1 MRIFTTYHGCVVREV
16 FAKLSSESVKSTVV
30 DLIALEKQF
39 LSSHIKKGGT
49 AIDFTMGNG
58 HDTAWLSKAV
68 GESGRVYAFDVQ
80 ERALECTRKTL
91 EEENCPDNCT
101 LICDSH
107 SNVLSYVSEKIC
119 AGVFNLGYLPG
130 SGNKAL
136 TTLRPTTKA
145 AVEAAISLLDSDG
158 IVLIAVYP
166 GHEEGRLEGE
176 MLDEMLSG
184 YDRRKICVSKFKLV
198 NSPTSPFFFA
208 IESK

>member
-1 MRIFTTYHGCVVREV
+1 M
-16 FAKLSSESVKSTVV
+16 V
-30 DLIALEKQF
+30 DLIELEKQF
-39 LSSHIKKGGT
+39 LSKHIKKGGN

-68 GESGRVYAFDVQ
+68 GENGKVYAFDIQ
-80 ERALECTRKTL
+80 QKALDSTRNTL
-91 EEENCPDNCT
+91 KSENCPDNCT

-107 SNVLSYVSEKIC
+107 SNALNYVKEKIC
-119 AGVFNLGYLPG
+119 VGVFNLGYLPG

-136 TTLRPTTKA
+136 TTLRPTTKT
-145 AVEAAISLLDSDG
+145 AVEAAISLLDDDG
-158 IVLIAVYP
+158 IILIAVYP

-176 MLDEMLSG
+176 MLEEMLSG
-184 YDRRKICVSKFKLV
+184 YDRRKLCVSKFKLV

>member
-1 MRIFTTYHGCVVREV
+1 M
-16 FAKLSSESVKSTVV
+16 V

-39 LSSHIKKGGT
+39 LSAHIKQGGV
-49 AIDFTMGNG
+49 AVDFTMGNG

-68 GESGRVYAFDVQ
+68 GENGKVYAFDIQ
-80 ERALECTRKTL
+80 EKALESTRNTL
-91 EEENCPDNCT
+91 KSENCPDNCT

-107 SNVLSYVSEKIC
+107 SNVLDYVSEKIC
-119 AGVFNLGYLPG
+119 VGVFNLGYLPG

-136 TTLRPTTKA
+136 TTLRPTTEKA
-145 AVEAAISLLDSDG
+145 VRAAISLLDRDA

-176 MLDEMLSG
+176 MLDEMLKE
-184 YDRRKICVSKFKLV
+184 YDRKQICVSKFRLV

-208 IESK
+208 VESK

>member
-1 MRIFTTYHGCVVREV
+1 MI
-16 FAKLSSESVKSTVV
+16 

-49 AIDFTMGNG
+49 AVDFTMGNG
-58 HDTAWLSKAV
+58 HDTAWLSKEV
-68 GESGRVYAFDVQ
+68 GEHGHVYAFDIQ
-80 ERALECTRKTL
+80 ESALSNTRLTL
-91 EEENCPDNCT
+91 SGEGCPDNCT

-107 SNVLSYVSEKIC
+107 SNVLNYVHEPIC

-136 TTLRPTTKA
+136 TTLRPTTRA
-145 AVEAAISLLDSDG
+145 AVEGAITLMDQDAG
-158 IVLIAVYP
+158 VLIAVYP

-176 MLDEMLSG
+176 MLGGMLSVL
-184 YDRRKICVSKFKLV
+184 DRRKYCVSRFQIV
-198 NSPTSPFFFA
+198 NSPTSPFFFV

>member
-1 MRIFTTYHGCVVREV
+1 M
-16 FAKLSSESVKSTVV
+16 V
-30 DLIALEKQF
+30 DLIGLQKQF
-39 LSSHIKKGGT
+39 LSAHIKQGGT
-49 AIDFTMGNG
+49 AVDFTMGNG

-68 GESGRVYAFDVQ
+68 GEGGRVYAFDIQ
-80 ERALECTRKTL
+80 EKALESTRNTL
-91 EEENCPDNCT
+91 KEENCPDNCT
-101 LICDSH
+101 LILDSH
-107 SNVLSYVSEKIC
+107 SNALNYVSEKIC

-145 AVEAAISLLDSDG
+145 AVQAAISLLDDDG

-176 MLDEMLSG
+176 MLEEMLLQ
-184 YDRRKICVSKFKLV
+184 YDRRQICVSRFYLV

-208 IESK
+208 IEKK